1 MEYITE
7 TRGGYDEWS
16 DKREAIVG
24 LRLDNGTE
32 IRTRQINNWLTD
44 ENENN
49 VEIELPLQRTHQ
61 YMNITVERYEPEYEI
76 WEFNSLS
83 EFEQSIDIENETFN
97 PN

>member
-44 ENENN
+44 ENGNN
-49 VEIELPLQRTHQ
+49 VEIELPLQKAGQ
-61 YMNITVERYEPEYEI
+61 YMDLTVERYESEYEF

-83 EFEQSIDIENETFN
+83 EFEQAVDIENKVFE